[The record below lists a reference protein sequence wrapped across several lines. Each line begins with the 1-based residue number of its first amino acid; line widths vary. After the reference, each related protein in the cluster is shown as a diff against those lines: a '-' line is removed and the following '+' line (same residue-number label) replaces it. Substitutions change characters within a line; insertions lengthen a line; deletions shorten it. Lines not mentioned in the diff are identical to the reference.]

1 MQKQT
6 IVIVINDL
14 GKGGAEVLLVG
25 ILPELN
31 KRYNVVLVTLI
42 DTCDFPEDKIVC
54 SHRYILGLTNKLSVI
69 SAVIKM
75 RRIIRRHNAALVS
88 VHLVYSGLIARLAC
102 PSDVPLVYNV
112 HAIPGI
118 SFFNSHPVMRILE
131 KLTTR
136 SYHSVIAVSNE
147 ALKDYEQTIKKV
159 KNEFVLANYVGDAFF
174 REKIETK
181 KYSPIE
187 KLQLVAVGNLRDD
200 KNYSYLIEALAQ
212 LKQYSIT
219 LEVYGKPYGNS
230 LEDLQKEAEIN
241 QAAVV
246 FKGKSDNIQDIL
258 PQYDLYVMATKH
270 EGFGIAVAEA
280 MAAGLPLLL
289 SDLPILRSVT
299 YNNAIFFDISNPS
312 AFANRIKEI
321 VDGKYDL
328 NMLAHKGVELA
339 KEHYT
344 QKVYTEKLFDIY
356 DKVSERIIEKK

>member
-42 DTCDFPEDKIVC
+42 DTCDFPEEEIIC

-69 SAVIKM
+69 SAIFKM

-102 PSDVPLVYNV
+102 PSDIPLVYTV
-112 HAIPGI
+112 HAISSI
-118 SFFNSHPVMRILE
+118 SFFNDNPVLRILE

-136 SYHSVIAVSNE
+136 SYHSIIAVSNE

-174 REKIETK
+174 RENSDIK
-181 KYSPIE
+181 KYGRIE
-187 KLQLVAVGNLRDD
+187 KLRLVAVGNLRDD
-200 KNYSYLIEALAQ
+200 KNYSYLIEAMAQ
-212 LKQYSIT
+212 LKQYPIT
-219 LEVYGKPYGNS
+219 LDVYGKPYGDS
-230 LEDLQKEAEIN
+230 LIHLQKEAAEN

-246 FKGKSDNIQDIL
+246 FKGKGDNIQEIL
-258 PQYDLYVMATKH
+258 PEYDLYVMATKH

-280 MAAGLPLLL
+280 MAVGLPLLV

-299 YNNAIFFDISNPS
+299 CNNAIFFDISNPT

-321 VDGKYDL
+321 FNGVYDL
-328 NMLAHKGVELA
+328 KVLSVKGVELA

-344 QKVYTEKLFDIY
+344 KKAYTEKLLKIY
-356 DKVSERIIEKK
+356 DKLVSE